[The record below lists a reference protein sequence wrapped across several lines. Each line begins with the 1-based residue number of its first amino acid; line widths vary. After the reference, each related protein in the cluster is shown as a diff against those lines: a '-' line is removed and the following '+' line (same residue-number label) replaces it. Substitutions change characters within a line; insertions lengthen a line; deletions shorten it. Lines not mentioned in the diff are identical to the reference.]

1 MVTVKLK
8 CDDRVSKKLKTYK
21 IEKRKL
27 ENVINLL
34 INNEVNTYKW
44 KWYEV
49 TLKGI
54 SGADSGYY
62 WGTDEIEVAMHSS
75 NCKTPKQRKLYLV
88 QSIVHEMRHWL
99 QDEIQKVPGCALDYS
114 PEDVERKTDKYL
126 KNRYEIEAR
135 DWEKKVE
142 DLYKFL

>member
-49 TLKGI
+49 ELKGI
-54 SGADSGYY
+54 AGPDSGYY
-62 WGTDEIEVAMHSS
+62 WGTDEIEVAMQSS
-75 NCKTPKQRKLYLV
+75 NCNTPKQRKLYLV

-99 QDEIQKVPGCALDYS
+99 QDQIQKVPGRALDYS
-114 PEDVERKTDKYL
+114 PEDVERKTKKYTHN
-126 KNRYEIEAR
+126 KYEIEAR
-135 DWEKKVE
+135 EWESKVE